1 MYYLFSETR
10 INVVMVIYK
19 SPAPVKLA
27 LTKTKAEL
35 FLQLLWLI
43 SWCISLFFSREV
55 QLNLGQLRLL
65 PSWSEMS
72 QKKVP
77 GGPGVFANYTPA
89 FTTAEW
95 LSNFVI
101 ETVGQ
106 I

>member
-1 MYYLFSETR
+1 
-10 INVVMVIYK
+10 MVYIY
-19 SPAPVKLA
+19 
-27 LTKTKAEL
+27 
-35 FLQLLWLI
+35 F
-43 SWCISLFFSREV
+43 CFSREV

-65 PSWSEMS
+65 PS
-72 QKKVP
+72 QKKLP
-77 GGPGVFANYTPA
+77 GGLGVFANYTPA